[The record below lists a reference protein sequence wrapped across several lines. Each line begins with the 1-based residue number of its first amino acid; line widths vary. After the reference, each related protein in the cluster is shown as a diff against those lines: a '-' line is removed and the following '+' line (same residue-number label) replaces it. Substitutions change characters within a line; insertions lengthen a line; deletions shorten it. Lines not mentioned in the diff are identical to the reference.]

1 MKKGILISLAI
12 VLLAVGTAYWYVF
25 INGAKHPDPLKSEQL
40 IKVDAKKLFNDFSQ
54 FEDSA
59 NKMYSG
65 SGKVLQVNGQISQID
80 LQNNRYTISLAT
92 DDAMGVIS
100 CEMDTTD
107 NALYKKLKPQSSLE
121 IVGFCNGLNFDVCL
135 SRCKLVK

>member
-40 IKVDAKKLFNDFSQ
+40 LKVDAKKLFNDFSQ

-59 NKMYSG
+59 NKMYN
-65 SGKVLQVNGQISQID
+65 GKVLQVKGMISQIEF
-80 LQNNRYTISLAT
+80 QNNRYTISLAT
-92 DDAMGVIS
+92 DDAMGGVL

-107 NALYKKLKPQSSLE
+107 NAQYAQLKAQSMIELA
-121 IVGFCNGLNFDVCL
+121 GFCNGLNFDVYL
-135 SRCKLVK
+135 DRCKLVK